1 MHYSRLKIDPD
12 YGRHDKSIE
21 PTLHGNILSC

>member
-21 PTLHGNILSC
+21 PTLQGSL